1 MQSLKNLLYKMKTIY
16 LLCAILALIACFNL
30 PIGYYTFLRI
40 ALTLGALTVL
50 YNEVQKDV
58 NLLGISF
65 IAIAILFNPIL
76 PVYLYQKSLWIA
88 IDIITAILFLVY
100 WLSQQLKK

>member
-1 MQSLKNLLYKMKTIY
+1 MKIIY
-16 LLCAILALIACFNL
+16 LLCAILALIACFNM
-30 PIGYYTFLRI
+30 PMGYYTFLRI
-40 ALTLGALTVL
+40 ALTLGALMVL
-50 YNEVQKDV
+50 YSEVQKDV

-65 IAIAILFNPIL
+65 IAIAILFNPIF

-88 IDIITAILFLVY
+88 IDIVTAILFLVY

>member
-1 MQSLKNLLYKMKTIY
+1 MKIIY
-16 LLCAILALIACFNL
+16 LLCAILALTACFNM
-30 PIGYYTFLRI
+30 PMGYYTFLRI

-50 YNEVQKDV
+50 YSEVQKDV

-65 IAIAILFNPIL
+65 IAIAILFNPIF

-88 IDIITAILFLVY
+88 IDIVTAILFLVY

>member
-1 MQSLKNLLYKMKTIY
+1 MKIIY
-16 LLCAILALIACFNL
+16 LLCAILALIACFNM
-30 PIGYYTFLRI
+30 PMGYYTFLRI
-40 ALTLGALTVL
+40 ALTLGALMVL
-50 YNEVQKDV
+50 YSEVQKDV

-65 IAIAILFNPIL
+65 IAIAILFNPIF

-88 IDIITAILFLVY
+88 IDIVTAILLLVY

>member
-1 MQSLKNLLYKMKTIY
+1 MPM
-16 LLCAILALIACFNL
+16 
-30 PIGYYTFLRI
+30 GYYTFLRI

-50 YNEVQKDV
+50 YSEVQKDV

-65 IAIAILFNPIL
+65 IAIAILFNPIF

-88 IDIITAILFLVY
+88 IDIVTAILFLVY

>member
-1 MQSLKNLLYKMKTIY
+1 MPM
-16 LLCAILALIACFNL
+16 
-30 PIGYYTFLRI
+30 GYYTFLRI
-40 ALTLGALTVL
+40 ALTLGALMVL
-50 YNEVQKDV
+50 YSEVQKDV

-65 IAIAILFNPIL
+65 IAIAILFNPIF

-88 IDIITAILFLVY
+88 IDIVTAILFLVY